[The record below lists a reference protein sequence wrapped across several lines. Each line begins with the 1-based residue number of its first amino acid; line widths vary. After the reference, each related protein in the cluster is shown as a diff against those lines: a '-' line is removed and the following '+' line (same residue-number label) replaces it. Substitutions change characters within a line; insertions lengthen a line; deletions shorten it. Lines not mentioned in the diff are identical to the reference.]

1 MLNFAIMKRRLAW
14 LFAIL
19 SALYLLI
26 AGPIPDP
33 IPFVDE
39 ATALLI
45 FVKSMAY
52 LGYDVRK
59 WIPFLRKGKTRKSPK
74 PNANPNVTID
84 V

>member
-1 MLNFAIMKRRLAW
+1 MKRRLAW

-39 ATALLI
+39 ATAMLI

-52 LGYDVRK
+52 LGYDVTK
-59 WIPFLRKGKTRKSPK
+59 WIPFLRKGKRGK
-74 PNANPNVTID
+74 PPIPSAKKDVTID

>member
-1 MLNFAIMKRRLAW
+1 MKRRLAW

-39 ATALLI
+39 ATAMLI
-45 FVKSMAY
+45 LMKSMSY
-52 LGYDVRK
+52 LGYDVAK
-59 WIPFLRKGKTRKSPK
+59 WVPFLRKGKRGKSPASTTK
-74 PNANPNVTID
+74 KDFTID